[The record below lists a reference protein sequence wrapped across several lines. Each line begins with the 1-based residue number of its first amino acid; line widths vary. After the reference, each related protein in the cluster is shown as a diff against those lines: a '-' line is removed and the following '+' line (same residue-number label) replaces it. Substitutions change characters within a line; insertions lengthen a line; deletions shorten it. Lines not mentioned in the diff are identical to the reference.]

1 MRPLISDMVQE
12 GPSKR
17 PKMDDVVMRFET
29 IRKSLS
35 TGKLRSRVARK
46 TETIAEATYLTVLHW
61 SHRLKYLARR
71 IPAVPN

>member
-1 MRPLISDMVQE
+1 MRPLINDMVQE
-12 GPSKR
+12 DPSKR
-17 PKMDDVVMRFET
+17 PKMDEVVVRFET
-29 IRKSLS
+29 SRNGLS

-46 TETIAEATYLTVLHW
+46 EETIAEATYLTVLHW